1 MDTKYKQVLKKLKKY
16 NQENLLIFYHN
27 LHKDQKQILLSQIEN
42 IDIELLKENYKNC
55 LNQTIDD
62 NAKIETLN
70 FIYSSNIK
78 NEEKIKYFNL
88 GEINM

>member
-42 IDIELLKENYKNC
+42 IDIELLK
-55 LNQTIDD
+55 
-62 NAKIETLN
+62 
-70 FIYSSNIK
+70 
-78 NEEKIKYFNL
+78 
-88 GEINM
+88 